1 MLLGLLQRDPQK
13 RMNMKDALE
22 HPWIKKH
29 EKISIEN
36 ALGNTGEIKKHL
48 SDFQKYTHVITD
60 SDIKKI
66 CSNEDNVNLTKAK
79 TQVSLTKCESNK

>member
-1 MLLGLLQRDPQK
+1 
-13 RMNMKDALE
+13 MNMKDALE

-36 ALGNTGEIKKHL
+36 ALTNSGQMKKHL

-66 CSNEDNVNLTKAK
+66 CSSEENSNLPKSKTETSLAK
-79 TQVSLTKCESNK
+79 SNSKK